1 MPAAPLHDAGHG
13 TISGGVSPQELASN
27 VVQAAKTRR
36 FAAPRDSF
44 AVGWEDVR
52 LDFLIAGFARSG
64 THSVRGNL
72 MDHEEVTIARDE
84 LTFNWPA
91 RPQQLQDMQ
100 AWLVLIARIALPV
113 FILFVAFGP
122 KIDAWL
128 SSWGPAYSKDELLRH
143 WKATK
148 GPKPS
153 ELSNLTMVTAETA
166 PLLFQKPEVPDR
178 SKQKK
183 KGEKVDKS
191 EKVDKADKADKM
203 AEKSA
208 HSDRTDPEDLA
219 KTDKSSANQQELHA
233 MEGSV
238 KPDDAAKQMHFESL
252 MNYMAFNRHQP
263 QRVFLPAGDPPPPK
277 KLGSQVATITGKDA
291 RQANLEAQMVLSG
304 ALELELE
311 TPTQLL
317 SGVARSLCDQLSGA
331 SVEIQSETFAL
342 MVKACIKVNDLTA
355 CSDFLC
361 RIEAAGQ
368 VLDNRLMDHV
378 MELYWD
384 QKRQQEP
391 QEPQEA
397 TAASTSQMPGAL
409 NQPFNQQNI
418 PEPFAQA
425 AGWGMSDG
433 RDGPGQP
440 FDLPAFSV
448 PEEFKAVRNYM
459 ANFKEREPRDRSL
472 WGGKGEGVA
481 VSQRVLRLSS
491 KVPRLRLII
500 LVREPVEWLESLYN
514 LRKFECLYHKECGKV
529 PSLEDVIMKGATFED
544 VNVEDAFLSRPLE
557 YAVGRHRSTK
567 QD

>member
-1 MPAAPLHDAGHG
+1 MM
-13 TISGGVSPQELASN
+13 EL
-27 VVQAAKTRR
+27 
-36 FAAPRDSF
+36 P
-44 AVGWEDVR
+44 
-52 LDFLIAGFARSG
+52 
-64 THSVRGNL
+64 
-72 MDHEEVTIARDE
+72 
-84 LTFNWPA
+84 
-91 RPQQLQDMQ
+91 QDMQ

-148 GPKPS
+148 GSKGPKPS

-166 PLLFQKPEVPDR
+166 PLLFQKPDLPDR

-191 EKVDKADKADKM
+191 EKAEAEKADKADKAHKM

-208 HSDRTDPEDLA
+208 YSERTDPEDLA
-219 KTDKSSANQQELHA
+219 KTDKSSANQQELNA
-233 MEGSV
+233 TEGSV

-263 QRVFLPAGDPPPPK
+263 QRVFLPAGDPPPPR

-311 TPTQLL
+311 TPTGPTQPTAGTQLL
-317 SGVARSLCDQLSGA
+317 SGVARSLCDQLTQA

-391 QEPQEA
+391 QEPQETA
-397 TAASTSQMPGAL
+397 TTSQMPGAF
-409 NQPFNQQNI
+409 NQTFNQQHI
-418 PEPFAQA
+418 PEPFAQG
-425 AGWGMSDG
+425 GWGMSD
-433 RDGPGQP
+433 PGQP
-440 FDLPAFSV
+440 GSVPSFDLPAFSV
-448 PEEFKAVRNYM
+448 PEEFKAV
-459 ANFKEREPRDRSL
+459 PDT
-472 WGGKGEGVA
+472 GTT
-481 VSQRVLRLSS
+481 LSS
-491 KVPRLRLII
+491 EAPEFRPEGLGLVSSGLSPEAAEFQPGLLQAGTESYHFKAKGHRITNKI
-500 LVREPVEWLESLYN
+500 LPKMSP
-514 LRKFECLYHKECGKV
+514 HAG
-529 PSLEDVIMKGATFED
+529 
-544 VNVEDAFLSRPLE
+544 PL
-557 YAVGRHRSTK
+557 
-567 QD
+567 Q